1 MRWRGWRTPERGE
14 PQARA
19 REAGGAREVPG
30 ETREPATASGSSL
43 VPPVE
48 RSEPGLPH
56 PRQCIKIP
64 RSSTPRGTCGRPGA
78 RKSTVQEQCAGVRI
92 FALSSRSAGLWP
104 AVVHVVQMG
113 VTSVA
118 SALGRGGQGCPQ
130 RQLAG
135 AERLRI
141 MLARQH
147 GSPLPLARA
156 QREDVRST
164 NRPAPSGVRA
174 LAGADTAMA
183 SAPGW
188 RLDQP
193 LANHSGYRRT
203 LSSFS
208 SERANPLER
217 SWMSATSTARSAD

>member
-1 MRWRGWRTPERGE
+1 MRWRGWRTPRGE

-19 REAGGAREVPG
+19 RETGGGAEVPG

-64 RSSTPRGTCGRPGA
+64 RSQHPTRGTCGRPGA

-174 LAGADTAMA
+174 LQGRTPRWRPPLAG
-183 SAPGW
+183 GW
-188 RLDQP
+188 ISRS
-193 LANHSGYRRT
+193 ANHSGYRRT